1 MKNNNYTSHV
11 PAPPPQNTAWVLL
24 SLLLLIAA
32 FQSTGASIAATIIT
46 VALAAFLYGSYI
58 GLSTA
63 GGRSTPPLAN
73 SCCHPKRSAVVQR
86 RATQCSHERQHIS
99 WFSRY
104 AHRLCGLKFAIFITA
119 VFVMYLY
126 DIITH
131 VAEHI
136 GLPAAKIIDC
146 LKYLGTIR

>member
-86 RATQCSHERQHIS
+86 RATQCSHERQ
-99 WFSRY
+99 
-104 AHRLCGLKFAIFITA
+104 LCGLKFAIFITA